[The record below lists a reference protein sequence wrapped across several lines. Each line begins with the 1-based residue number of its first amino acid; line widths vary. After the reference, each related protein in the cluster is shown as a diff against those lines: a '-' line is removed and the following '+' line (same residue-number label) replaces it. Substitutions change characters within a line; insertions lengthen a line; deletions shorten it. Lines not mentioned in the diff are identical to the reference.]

1 MRKRIVMLLS
11 LALLWLVVASA
22 TCHTKRQQQELN
34 NSYELARFHLSECQ
48 DMGAGNLEPEILAEA
63 MHLSEDI
70 EEMLARENWSRASK
84 AVPQLQQTVTLLLD
98 RMKYW
103 DPDEDGLSN
112 YAEFMLYGTS
122 WTDSD
127 SDGDGYFDGSEI
139 LRYETDPLDSCGV
152 PTDVPPETPAQQLC
166 PQSDKL
172 M

>member
-1 MRKRIVMLLS
+1 MLLS
-11 LALLWLVVASA
+11 LALLWLVVSNA
-22 TCHTKRQQQELN
+22 TCHNKRQQQELI
-34 NSYELARFHLSECQ
+34 NSYELARFYLSESQ
-48 DMGAGNLEPEILAEA
+48 DMGGGDLEPEILAEA